1 MVAGMLALPP
11 RKFIPPNIIGCI
23 TWPPI
28 YFLPG
33 ILAGVAIDIP
43 AGSGSTLFKVLLAL
57 VVVSI
62 WLAAWLSWRWW
73 REGKRS
79 ADKLSQWLTPL
90 RLRIATVAM
99 WIAAVVSFVLMH
111 NHPLMPIYRSLLWKV
126 IQF

>member
-1 MVAGMLALPP
+1 MAADLFPTGD
-11 RKFIPPNIIGCI
+11 
-23 TWPPI
+23 
-28 YFLPG
+28 
-33 ILAGVAIDIP
+33 LAGVAIDIP

-62 WLAAWLSWRWW
+62 WVAAWLSWRWW

-79 ADKLSQWLTPL
+79 ADKLSQCLTPL
-90 RLRIATVAM
+90 RLRIATVVM
-99 WIAAVVSFVLMH
+99 WIAAVASFVLMH